1 MFRHINYFILEQL
14 KIEYNTLKIKNPQ
27 KLNEIGFRNRKN
39 NRPCGVPIIY
49 KRLNYKLK
57 TLNIN
62 ISLYKEILFLCH
74 IC

>member
-14 KIEYNTLKIKNPQ
+14 KIEYNTLKI
-27 KLNEIGFRNRKN
+27 NRKD